1 MEDIQL
7 INKIKDCNDS
17 EALKQLE
24 LKHSGI
30 CHQMIKKYYHN
41 LLNFGI
47 DPEDVASEKLYIIY
61 KSALNFDPNKNV
73 KFSTWVGNQM
83 RYYCLNCINGKNN
96 DLNLDNENIKTII
109 ETQQKKVSTT
119 KENIKNQSDYIFEIL
134 NKIKDK
140 RILEI
145 YKKRYF
151 ENSKPTSWSVIAEK
165 MNLST
170 QTVINLHNKGKKLLK
185 NKLTTLNNND
195 II

>member
-7 INKIKDCNDS
+7 INKIKDSNDS
-17 EALKQLE
+17 EALKELE

-83 RYYCLNCINGKNN
+83 RYHCLNCINGKNS

-109 ETQQKKVSTT
+109 ENQQKKNTIT
-119 KENIKNQSDYIFEIL
+119 KENIKNQSDYVLEIL

-151 ENSKPTSWSVIAEK
+151 ENSKPTSWSLIAQK